1 MFWGKRPGL
10 PDTVSLKGPGLPDAV
25 CLKGPWVKSSALSHL
40 ISLWNGSISLCKVQ
54 NIAAGLVL
62 RAPCHQNCTPLL
74 QQLHW
79 LPISERIKY
88 KTACMCYNAITGS
101 APSYLSER
109 LHLYTP
115 CFSSDIRMLKLQRFN
130 DKTHGFRTFSHF
142 GLHIWNNLPQDTRH
156 SLFLQ
161 SQTQD
166 ISLLRIFQLSNIV
179 LHPYQS
185 VQCVCTCAHACV
197 CWFVC
202 TCTFCIVVLKPLS
215 PFRVSFF
222 LFFSFLNI
230 QTYFITDNISIL
242 MYIVCYT
249 MLVQRFELQ
258 GRRFTSF
265 HYYYY

>member
-1 MFWGKRPGL
+1 MHLTTHNLPSVLIPETWGGGRQQCRMENMAGLMFWGKRPGL
-10 PDTVSLKGPGLPDAV
+10 PDTVCLKDQGSLTLF
-25 CLKGPWVKSSALSHL
+25 LKGPWVKSNALSHL

-79 LPISERIKY
+79 LPISEQIKY

-101 APSYLSER
+101 APSYLSEL
-109 LHLYTP
+109 LHLYSP
-115 CFSSDIRMLKLQRFN
+115 CFSSDIRMLKLQWFN

-142 GLHIWNNLPQDTRH
+142 GPLIWNSLPQDTKH

-161 SQTQD
+161 RQTQD

-185 VQCVCTCAHACV
+185 VQCVCMCAHACV
-197 CWFVC
+197 CSFVC
-202 TCTFCIVVLKPLS
+202 MCTFCIVMLKPLS

-222 LFFSFLNI
+222 L
-230 QTYFITDNISIL
+230 
-242 MYIVCYT
+242 
-249 MLVQRFELQ
+249 
-258 GRRFTSF
+258 
-265 HYYYY
+265 